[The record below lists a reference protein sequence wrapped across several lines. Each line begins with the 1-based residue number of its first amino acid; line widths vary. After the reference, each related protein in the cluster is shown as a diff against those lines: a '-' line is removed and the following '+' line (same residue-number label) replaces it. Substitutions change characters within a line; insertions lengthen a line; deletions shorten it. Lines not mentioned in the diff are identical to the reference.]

1 MLNRRKLKA
10 LRHLLGQGV
19 WEQLRNGNKPD
30 SCLSTAEHTSAQLRR
45 ARNGTWTTV
54 RVTREVPDSSFGS
67 EVGELVSALSNRLK
81 AFGAHRLPEP
91 GCSGA
96 SVLLELLSRLDPDDL
111 RLGSDKQFPYI
122 LVLPCRCQKES

>member
-54 RVTREVPDSSFGS
+54 RVTGEVPDSSFGQD
-67 EVGELVSALSNRLK
+67 VGKLVSALFLAFLGSFRRTEISGTARL
-81 AFGAHRLPEP
+81 ALAQVS
-91 GCSGA
+91 CW
-96 SVLLELLSRLDPDDL
+96 SVQELDPDDPRVGTDNWL
-111 RLGSDKQFPYI
+111 PYI
-122 LVLPCRCQKES
+122 LVLP

>member
-45 ARNGTWTTV
+45 VRNGTWTTV
-54 RVTREVPDSSFGS
+54 RVTREVPDSSFGRD
-67 EVGELVSALSNRLK
+67 VGELVSACLTVLRWRK
-81 AFGAHRLPEP
+81 CPAGTAKQV
-91 GCSGA
+91 GSG
-96 SVLLELLSRLDPDDL
+96 
-111 RLGSDKQFPYI
+111 
-122 LVLPCRCQKES
+122 